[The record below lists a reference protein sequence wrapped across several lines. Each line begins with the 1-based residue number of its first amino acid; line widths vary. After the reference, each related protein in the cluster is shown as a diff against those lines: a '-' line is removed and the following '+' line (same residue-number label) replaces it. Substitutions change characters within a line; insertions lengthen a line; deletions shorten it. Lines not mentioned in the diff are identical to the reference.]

1 MMKTEDYL
9 WDKTGEDPEIERLEN
24 ALQVFRYKEAA
35 APEMP
40 AKVLPFTQKKETP
53 RSFFRFAYA
62 AAACIAFVA
71 LALGV
76 WFQIS
81 NKKIDVAA
89 TNPAETVAETV
100 APQTENK
107 VTDEE
112 VFVAETDESTT
123 RESNI
128 ETAKPTIARKI
139 VKIKKPIYKNR
150 FVARNTKA
158 KGADADK
165 LTKEEKYAYDQ
176 LMLALSITSSK
187 LKLVSDKIENTEKGN
202 R

>member
-9 WDKTGEDPEIERLEN
+9 WDKTGEDPEIESLEN
-24 ALQVFRYKEAA
+24 ALAVFRYKETAP
-35 APEMP
+35 PEMP
-40 AKVLPFTQKKETP
+40 AKVLPFTQKKEAP

-62 AAACIAFVA
+62 AAACLAFVA
-71 LALGV
+71 VALGV

-81 NKKIDVAA
+81 NNKIEVAA
-89 TNPAETVAETV
+89 INPLETI

-107 VTDEE
+107 PSDEI
-112 VFVAETDESTT
+112 FAAETNESNTSET
-123 RESNI
+123 NI
-128 ETAKPTIARKI
+128 ETTKPNVARKI

-165 LTKEEKYAYDQ
+165 LTKEEKYAYNQ

-202 R
+202 K